1 MSRRFAILV
10 CRGPECGERRNSAAL
25 HSAFD
30 AALREAAPLPD
41 PVELGW
47 YSCFGRCRR
56 GPNVLVREIL
66 PNENPMLVR
75 MMPTAGPRAVL
86 YHGVLAEEARQVI
99 EEHVRSGRK
108 LQALVDR
115 GKPPDATTPPG
126 TTTPPSSSVA

>member
-1 MSRRFAILV
+1 VSARRFAILV
-10 CRGPECGERRNSAAL
+10 CRGPDCGERRNSAAV
-25 HSAFD
+25 HAAFD
-30 AALREAAPLPD
+30 AALKSAAPLAD

-86 YHGVLAEEARQVI
+86 YHGVAPADARTVI
-99 EEHVRSGRK
+99 EEHVRNGRK
-108 LQALVDR
+108 LQELVDR
-115 GKPPDATTPPG
+115 NRL
-126 TTTPPSSSVA
+126 S